1 MKNSN
6 QRVKLT
12 AEASDNFGKEY
23 RFSIEFVIF
32 RENDLFIA
40 YCPSL
45 DLSSSGESFNDAISN
60 FYEMFQLYIE
70 SCVENKTL
78 FADLAAHGWKMQ
90 KKTILPPKFSSLAKK
105 PEMKRILNG
114 TTGFEKVVVAA
125 RVPMAI

>member
-78 FADLAAHGWKMQ
+78 FADLAAHGWK
-90 KKTILPPKFSSLAKK
+90 KCY
-105 PEMKRILNG
+105 
-114 TTGFEKVVVAA
+114 
-125 RVPMAI
+125 AISA